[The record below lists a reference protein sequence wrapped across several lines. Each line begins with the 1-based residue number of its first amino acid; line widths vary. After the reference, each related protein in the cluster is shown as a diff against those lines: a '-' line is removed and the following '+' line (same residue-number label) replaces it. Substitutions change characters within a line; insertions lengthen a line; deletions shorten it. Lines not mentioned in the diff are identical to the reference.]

1 MGKNSSIH
9 YNDQIR
15 DMTIDMYMK
24 GKSHYEIEKAI
35 FQKIRNHRK
44 KVSQ

>member
-1 MGKNSSIH
+1 MSKNSNIH
-9 YNDQIR
+9 YNEQIR
-15 DMTIDMYMK
+15 NMTIEMYMQ

-35 FQKIRNHRK
+35 FQKVRNYRR

>member
-9 YNDQIR
+9 YNEKIR
-15 DMTIDMYMK
+15 NMTIEMYMR

-35 FQKIRNHRK
+35 FQKIRNHRQQTRK
-44 KVSQ
+44 